1 MKPVP
6 SERSPLSQ
14 VPERRPP
21 RLSARQQGPGNSPQ
35 TPEQPG
41 KLQKTGVGG
50 ETELAFRQGQ
60 LAVLKRVVGHGDAQ
74 GPAGEEGPGQPP
86 SGQQGGCPREGVA
99 EEQRRTR
106 RPRVPAPLARSPGSA
121 LGAETHATARPA
133 DSDVLLP
140 ALGPVGAAPWSGL
153 SPERV
158 HF

>member
-6 SERSPLSQ
+6 SERSPSSQ

-21 RLSARQQGPGNSPQ
+21 RLSARQRGPGNSPQ

-41 KLQKTGVGG
+41 KLQQTGVSG

-74 GPAGEEGPGQPP
+74 GPVGEEGLGQLP
-86 SGQQGGCPREGVA
+86 SGQQGGRPREGAA
-99 EEQRRTR
+99 EEQRHTQ
-106 RPRVPAPLARSPGSA
+106 RPRVSAPLARSA
-121 LGAETHATARPA
+121 LAAETHATARPA

-140 ALGPVGAAPWSGL
+140 APGPVGAEPWSGL
-153 SPERV
+153 SPECV